1 MIKYAK
7 NAFGALH
14 KIKERERE
22 FSNAASF
29 HLEWFRDA
37 SSVQHVYKTCIC
49 FSSRRCGQV
58 VQDERIRIQVRK
70 KDFESNA

>member
-1 MIKYAK
+1 MMTKNVK

-29 HLEWFRDA
+29 H
-37 SSVQHVYKTCIC
+37 
-49 FSSRRCGQV
+49 
-58 VQDERIRIQVRK
+58 
-70 KDFESNA
+70 FE